1 MKSLTAISSTD
12 IAGALRKQ
20 IATARFV
27 LNERL
32 PPERLLAEQF
42 GVARGTVREA
52 LRQLEETG
60 FVSRRPGSG
69 TYVTWSEDSDGRRIV
84 ATVRPL
90 ELVDAR
96 LAVEPQMCRLAV
108 LQATEADFARFE
120 LHLAAMERCE
130 ADPLGFAAEDEVFH
144 LGLAAC
150 TRNAMIQWMMQK
162 VHEVRTHAQ
171 WERMRTIT
179 LTAEIIRI
187 YNVQHRAVVDAIAR
201 RDSEMAAQA
210 MKRHLATARESLM
223 AATA

>member
-1 MKSLTAISSTD
+1 VKTLISTSSTD

-20 IATARFV
+20 IASSRFA

-60 FVSRRPGSG
+60 FVQRRPGSG
-69 TYVTWSEDSDGRRIV
+69 TYVTWTEDTVGRGIV
-84 ATVRPL
+84 ETVRPL

-120 LHLAAMERCE
+120 AQLSAMERCAE
-130 ADPLGFAAEDEVFH
+130 DPKGFAAEDEAFH
-144 LGLAAC
+144 LALAGC

-162 VHEVRTHAQ
+162 IHEVRTHAQ
-171 WERMRTIT
+171 WELMRTIT
-179 LTAEIIRI
+179 LTPEVIRT
-187 YNVQHRAVVDAIAR
+187 YNRQHREVVDAIAR
-201 RDSEMAAQA
+201 RDSESAAQA
-210 MKRHLATARESLM
+210 MKRHLASARESLVS
-223 AATA
+223 ATV